1 MHDEGRRNLS
11 SFASFHAHE
20 AAASDGSS
28 ACHIPKAV
36 YKPSGRIVGREG
48 GGGSCHRKQK
58 KIVFSEKEW
67 RLLLIHQDPSLCV
80 ISKLG
85 YIMRLNLHPDAIHI
99 PEPTTWWCS
108 TVTNTIP
115 TDRVSREAEKRHI
128 KKALSK
134 CGYLVSEN
142 KTTLLYYSVYYIL

>member
-1 MHDEGRRNLS
+1 MREEEICHHLHHSMHMKLQPVMGPVLVTSQRQFTNPVEGLWR
-11 SFASFHAHE
+11 
-20 AAASDGSS
+20 
-28 ACHIPKAV
+28 
-36 YKPSGRIVGREG
+36 GRE